1 MRGPWTH
8 WAASSQLSNF
18 RLPLHDA
25 GTGLTGNPLGR
36 VIRGNQFVFD
46 PFDAYRAGI
55 VTSPNVAVIG
65 GIGAGKSTVV
75 KMMVARGLNRNRSAV
90 ILDPKGEYGKLAAA
104 CDGVV
109 VRLGSS
115 SWWNPFVE
123 SESENLSFLT
133 ALISTARG
141 EHLSDVERATLEEA
155 WTSGGCSQNSRPMER
170 LWRSCSN
177 VDDAMAATV
186 RRFVVGDL
194 SGLIDGPGPAL
205 TTTAALLVLDMSQWW
220 LSESLAVA
228 ALVGWNMANHGL
240 ADPAVPGYL
249 VIDEAWALLQNEFAT
264 TWLQGAWKLARARGI
279 ANVAVVHRLLDA
291 DGAGELG
298 SASRSRAVGLIRD
311 CSTYFLFRHPEG
323 DLGAI
328 KETIGTSELE
338 SQYLVALPR
347 GSALVRYGT
356 SSSVVHLEP
365 TIQDRPLVDTD
376 GAMR

>member
-8 WAASSQLSNF
+8 WAASSQLGNF

-25 GTGLTGNPLGR
+25 GTGLIGSPLGR

-46 PFDAYRAGI
+46 PFDAYRADI

-75 KMMVARGLNRNRSAV
+75 KMMVFRGLHRHRTAV

-104 CDGVV
+104 CDGIV

-115 SWWNPFVE
+115 SWWNPFGE
-123 SESENLSFLT
+123 SEGENLNFLT
-133 ALISTARG
+133 ALISTTRG
-141 EHLSDVERATLEEA
+141 EYLSDVERATLEQA

-170 LWRSCSN
+170 LWRSCSY
-177 VDDAMAATV
+177 VDGAMAATV
-186 RRFVVGDL
+186 RRFVLGDL
-194 SGLIDGPGPAL
+194 AGLIDGPGPAL
-205 TTTAALLVLDMSQWW
+205 TTNAVLLVLDMSQWW

-228 ALVGWNMANHGL
+228 ALVGWNMAHHRL

-291 DGAGELG
+291 DAAGELG
-298 SASRSRAVGLIRD
+298 SANRSRAVGLLRD
-311 CSTYFLFRHPEG
+311 CSTYFLFRHAEV
-323 DLGAI
+323 DVATV
-328 KETIGTSELE
+328 KETVGMSELE

-347 GSALVRYGT
+347 GSALVRYGST
-356 SSSVVHLEP
+356 SSVVHLEP
-365 TIQDRPLVDTD
+365 TVDDLPLVDSD
-376 GAMR
+376 EAMR

>member
-1 MRGPWTH
+1 MSPIWTH
-8 WAASSQLSNF
+8 WATSSQLNSF

-25 GTGLTGNPLGR
+25 GTGLSGLPLGR
-36 VIRGNQFVFD
+36 VVRGTQFVFD

-65 GIGAGKSTVV
+65 SIGAGKSTVV
-75 KMMVARGLNRNRSAV
+75 KMMVARGLERNRSAV
-90 ILDPKGEYGKLAAA
+90 ILDPKGEYGMLAQARS
-104 CDGVV
+104 GVV
-109 VRLGSS
+109 VRLGTS

-123 SESENLSFLT
+123 SESDNLNFLT

-141 EHLSDVERATLEEA
+141 EHLSDIERATLEQA
-155 WTSGGCSQNSRPMER
+155 WRSGACSHSSRPMES
-170 LWRSCSN
+170 LWRTCSG
-177 VDDAMAATV
+177 VEDAMAATV
-186 RRFVVGDL
+186 RRFVMGDL
-194 SGLIDGPGPAL
+194 AGLIDGPGPAL
-205 TTTAALLVLDMSQWW
+205 TNTAALVVLDMSQWW

-228 ALVGWNMANHGL
+228 ALVGWNMASHRL
-240 ADPAVPGYL
+240 ADPTVPGYL

-311 CSTYFLFRHPEG
+311 CSTYFLFCHAEG
-323 DLGAI
+323 DLGAV
-328 KETIGTSELE
+328 KETIGMSELE
-338 SQYLVALPR
+338 AQYLVALPR

-365 TIQDRPLVDTD
+365 TLEDLPLVDSD

>member
-1 MRGPWTH
+1 MKTLWTH
-8 WAASSQLSNF
+8 WATSSQLGKF

-25 GTGLTGNPLGR
+25 GTGLAGRPLGR
-36 VIRGNQFVFD
+36 VVRGNEFVFD

-65 GIGAGKSTVV
+65 SIGAGKSTVV
-75 KMMVARGLNRNRSAV
+75 KMIIARGLERKRSAV
-90 ILDPKGEYGKLAAA
+90 ILDPKGEYGMLASAR
-104 CDGVV
+104 GGIV
-109 VRLGSS
+109 VRLGSN

-123 SESENLSFLT
+123 SESDNLNFLT

-141 EHLSDVERATLEEA
+141 EYLRDVERAILEQA
-155 WTSGGCSQNSRPMER
+155 WKSGDCAHTARPMER
-170 LWRSCSN
+170 LWHICSD

-194 SGLIDGPGPAL
+194 AGLIDGPGPAL
-205 TTTAALLVLDMSQWW
+205 TNTATLVVLDMSQWW

-228 ALVGWNMANHGL
+228 ALVGWNMANHRL
-240 ADPAVPGYL
+240 ADPSVPGYL

-298 SASRSRAVGLIRD
+298 SANRSRAIGLIRD
-311 CSTYFLFRHPEG
+311 CSTYFLFRHAEG
-323 DLGAI
+323 DLGAVR
-328 KETIGTSELE
+328 ETIGISELE
-338 SQYLVALPR
+338 AQYLVALPR
-347 GSALVRYGT
+347 GGALVRYAT
-356 SSSVVHLEP
+356 ASSVVQLEP
-365 TIQDRPLVDTD
+365 TVDDRPLVDSD

>member
-8 WAASSQLSNF
+8 WAASSQLSHF

-25 GTGLTGNPLGR
+25 GTGLTGSPLGR
-36 VIRGNQFVFD
+36 VIRGNQFVLD

-65 GIGAGKSTVV
+65 SIGAGTSSVV
-75 KMMVARGLNRNRSAV
+75 KMMVARGLRRHRSAV
-90 ILDPKGEYGKLAAA
+90 ILDPKGEYQELATA
-104 CDGVV
+104 CDGAV
-109 VRLGSS
+109 VRLGSN
-115 SWWNPFVE
+115 SWWNPFGD
-123 SESENLSFLT
+123 SESDNLNFLT
-133 ALISTARG
+133 ALVSTARG
-141 EHLSDVERATLEEA
+141 EHLSDVERATLEQV
-155 WTSGGCSQNSRPMER
+155 WTSGCCSQNARPMER
-170 LWRSCSN
+170 LWRSCSS

-186 RRFVVGDL
+186 RRFVAGDL
-194 SGLIDGPGPAL
+194 AGLIDGPGPAL

-228 ALVGWNMANHGL
+228 ALVGWNMANHRL
-240 ADPAVPGYL
+240 ADPLVPGYL

-291 DGAGELG
+291 DGAGDLG
-298 SASRSRAVGLIRD
+298 SVSRSRAVGLIRD
-311 CSTYFLFRHPEG
+311 CSTFFLFRHAEG
-323 DLGAI
+323 DLGTVR
-328 KETIGTSELE
+328 ETIGLSALE

-347 GSALVRYGT
+347 GSALVRYGAW
-356 SSSVVHLEP
+356 SSVVQLEP
-365 TIQDRPLVDTD
+365 TVEDQPLVDSD

>member
-1 MRGPWTH
+1 VKTLWTH
-8 WAASSQLSNF
+8 WATSSQLGQF

-25 GTGLTGNPLGR
+25 GTGLTGPPLGR
-36 VIRGNQFVFD
+36 VLRGNEFVFD

-65 GIGAGKSTVV
+65 SIGAGKSTVV
-75 KMMVARGLNRNRSAV
+75 KMIIARGLERKRSAV
-90 ILDPKGEYGKLAAA
+90 ILDPKGEYGILARARG
-104 CDGVV
+104 GVV
-109 VRLGSS
+109 VRLGSN

-123 SESENLSFLT
+123 SESDNLNFLT

-141 EHLSDVERATLEEA
+141 EHLRDVERAILEQA
-155 WTSGGCSQNSRPMER
+155 WKSGDCAHNARPMER
-170 LWRSCSN
+170 LWHICSD

-194 SGLIDGPGPAL
+194 AGLIDGPGPAL
-205 TTTAALLVLDMSQWW
+205 TNTATLVVLDMSQWW

-228 ALVGWNMANHGL
+228 ALVGWNMANHRL
-240 ADPAVPGYL
+240 ADPSVPGYL

-291 DGAGELG
+291 DGAGEFG
-298 SASRSRAVGLIRD
+298 SANRSRAVGLLRD
-311 CSTYFLFRHPEG
+311 CSTYFLFRHAEG
-323 DLGAI
+323 DLGAVR
-328 KETIGTSELE
+328 ETIGMSELE

-347 GSALVRYGT
+347 GGALVRYAT
-356 SSSVVHLEP
+356 SSSVVQLEP
-365 TIQDRPLVDTD
+365 TLDDRPLVDSD